1 MKTALK
7 PYTILY
13 AEDDLA
19 VQKSTTE
26 YLQRFFKEVVVAND
40 GREALQLY
48 KKCQVDVLLLDI
60 EMPHVDG
67 LSVATQIR
75 QSNETIPIVMLTA
88 FTEVDLLLKATEL
101 NLCTYLVKP
110 LKSKAFKEAL
120 QKVHTKL
127 TKLRG
132 DTLTLPEGYSWNIKE
147 EVLYKDNT
155 PIELSTKE
163 RILLSLLM
171 KNRQKSVSFE
181 EIMSVV
187 WEDEFEKEISKQSVK
202 LQITL
207 LRKKLPQN
215 SIANVYGKGY
225 ILQI

>member
-26 YLQRFFKEVVVAND
+26 YLQRFFKEVVVASD

-48 KKCQVDVLLLDI
+48 KKCQVDVVLLDI
-60 EMPHVDG
+60 EMPHIDG
-67 LSVATQIR
+67 ISVATQIR
-75 QSNETIPIVMLTA
+75 QSNEMIPIIMLTA
-88 FTEVDLLLKATEL
+88 FTDVDLLLKATEL

-110 LKSKAFKEAL
+110 LKAKVFKEAL
-120 QKVHTKL
+120 QKVSVKL
-127 TKLRG
+127 SKLYSNNIV
-132 DTLTLPEGYSWNIKE
+132 LSEGYSWNAKE

-155 PIELSTKE
+155 PIELSIKE
-163 RILLSLLM
+163 KILLSLLI

-181 EIMSVV
+181 EIMAVV
-187 WEDEFEKEISKQSVK
+187 WEDEFEKEVSIDAVKFHISK
-202 LQITL
+202 
-207 LRKKLPQN
+207 LRKKLPKK
-215 SIANVYGKGY
+215 SIESVYGRGFMF
-225 ILQI
+225 I